1 MDEEHI
7 HSADD
12 EYAKITKASRFLK
25 EISSNADGFGCPVF
39 GLAQLNRGV
48 ESRQNKRPMQ
58 SDLRAAGAIE
68 QDADF
73 IFLLY
78 RDEYYN
84 EDTPD
89 KGIAELNIAK
99 GRDTGTGVIKL
110 LFDSQFAEF
119 KNLAKPQY

>member
-1 MDEEHI
+1 M
-7 HSADD
+7 
-12 EYAKITKASRFLK
+12 
-25 EISSNADGFGCPVF
+25 
-39 GLAQLNRGV
+39 
-48 ESRQNKRPMQ
+48 M
-58 SDLRAAGAIE
+58 SDLRASGALE

-73 IFLLY
+73 VFLLY

-110 LFDSQFAEF
+110 LFNSQFAEF
-119 KNLAKPQY
+119 KNLVKPQY